1 MSLPQA
7 QQDHARSQN
16 QAREEGHPSLV
27 IVVPTLNEEAHIAD
41 CLSSL
46 LPQAERH
53 DGQILVLDG
62 GSSDGTRAIV
72 QEMEV
77 GNPTIR
83 LIDNPKR
90 LQSAALN
97 LAASIAPDSARIVI
111 RADAHSHY
119 PPNFVEDGLAA
130 LKSSGAASV
139 VVPMKT
145 IGKLCFQRAVAR
157 VQNSL
162 LGNGGSA
169 HRSGAE
175 SGFVDHGHHAIFDR
189 DTFRELGGYDES
201 FTHNEDAEYD
211 HRLRSRGGRIWMCT
225 KAAIAYYPR
234 ERPVALARQYYNHG
248 RGRGRTVMR
257 HRLIPKL
264 RQMLPP
270 AALLGTTGG
279 LALSL
284 LHPAFMIVPL
294 TYLAICHGFALVSAV
309 RERDSCLLAAGFAA
323 MIMHFAWSFGFLRSI
338 AAGLVTR
345 IGNAAEGEAQHE
357 NEQHEL
363 TAGMAP
369 LGYETRAEKRERS
382 PR

>member
-7 QQDHARSQN
+7 QQHHAYWN
-16 QAREEGHPSLV
+16 QLEHPKVV
-27 IVVPTLNEEAHIAD
+27 IIVPTLNEEAHIED
-41 CLSSL
+41 CLASL
-46 LPQAERH
+46 LEQAERQ
-53 DGQILVLDG
+53 DGQIMVMDG
-62 GSSDGTRAIV
+62 GSTDRTREIV
-72 QEMEV
+72 RELEFD
-77 GNPTIR
+77 NPTIR

-97 LAASIAPDSARIVI
+97 LAAAIAPESARVMI

-139 VVPMKT
+139 VVPMET
-145 IGKLCFQRAVAR
+145 IGKQCFQRAVAA

-162 LGNGGSA
+162 LGNGGAA
-169 HRSGAE
+169 HRGGAG

-189 DTFRELGGYDES
+189 NAFRELGGYDES

-211 HRLRSRGGRIWMCT
+211 YRLRSRGGRIWMCA

-234 ERPVALARQYYNHG
+234 ERPIALARQYFNHG
-248 RGRGRTVMR
+248 RGRGRTIMR
-257 HRLIPKL
+257 HGLMPKL

-279 LALSL
+279 LVASM
-284 LHPAFMIVPL
+284 LHPAFLIFPL
-294 TYLAICHGFALVSAV
+294 AYLSICHGFALACAV
-309 RERDSCLLAAGFAA
+309 CRRDSCLLAAGFAA
-323 MIMHFAWSFGFLRSI
+323 MIMHFAWSLGFLRSV
-338 AAGLVTR
+338 AAGL
-345 IGNAAEGEAQHE
+345 AERLRHPAEDEVRQQHLQRE
-357 NEQHEL
+357 EMP
-363 TAGMAP
+363 TGIAP
-369 LGYETRAEKRERS
+369 LRVEAGSGERERS

>member
-7 QQDHARSQN
+7 QQNHAR
-16 QAREEGHPSLV
+16 RDHPENPEVV
-27 IVVPTLNEEAHIAD
+27 IVVPTLNEEAHIED
-41 CLSSL
+41 CLTSL
-46 LPQAERH
+46 LEQAERH
-53 DGQILVLDG
+53 HGQIMVMDG
-62 GSSDGTRAIV
+62 GSTDRTREIV
-72 QEMEV
+72 REMAV
-77 GNPTIR
+77 AHPLIR

-97 LAASIAPDSARIVI
+97 LAAAIAPDSARVVI

-119 PPNFVEDGLAA
+119 PQNFVEDGLAA

-139 VVPMKT
+139 VVPMET
-145 IGKLCFQRAVAR
+145 IGKHCFQRAVAT

-162 LGNGGSA
+162 LGNGGAA
-169 HRSGAE
+169 HRSGAA
-175 SGFVDHGHHAIFDR
+175 SGFVDHGHHALFER
-189 DTFRELGGYDES
+189 RTFRELGGYDES

-211 HRLRSRGGRIWMCT
+211 HRLRSRGGRIWMCR

-257 HRLIPKL
+257 HGLMPKL

-279 LALSL
+279 LVASL
-284 LHPAFMIVPL
+284 LHPAFLIFPL
-294 TYLAICHGFALVSAV
+294 VYLAICHGFALVSAV
-309 RERDSCLLAAGFAA
+309 RKREACLLAAGFAA
-323 MIMHFAWSFGFLRSI
+323 MIMHFAWSFGFLGSV
-338 AAGLVTR
+338 AAGLSTR
-345 IGNAAEGEAQHE
+345 IGSSGEAANAVEMQ
-357 NEQHEL
+357 N
-363 TAGMAP
+363 GMAP
-369 LGYETRAEKRERS
+369 LGVETRADTLERS